1 MALLD
6 HFRPPLSDLRHWESF
21 HSVWANCIAE
31 ALNKDL
37 LPREYFAE
45 VEVTLGSGIE
55 VDVAAFE
62 SGAKTRRAA
71 TPSATAVL
79 PRTWAPRAPTAVLP
93 AIFPDSIEVRVF
105 QSEAG
110 PRLVGALELV
120 SPGNKDRPEARR
132 AFAAKCS
139 SYLQRGVGLVVVD
152 VVTSR
157 SANLHAELVNL
168 LSGQAQPSGPH
179 SVLYATAYHSVRKE
193 AREEVE
199 VWHETLTI
207 GGKLPEMPLFL
218 DKGLSLPI
226 DLQGTYAEACARSRL
241 G

>member
-1 MALLD
+1 MTLLD

-21 HSVWANCIAE
+21 HSAWANCIAE
-31 ALNKDL
+31 ALNKGL
-37 LPREYFAE
+37 LPQEYFAE

-62 SGAKTRRAA
+62 SASRSRGAVPA
-71 TPSATAVL
+71 ATAVL
-79 PRTWAPRAPTAVLP
+79 PRTWTPPAPTAILP

-139 SYLQRGVGLVVVD
+139 SYLQRGIGLVVVD

-157 SANLHAELVNL
+157 SANLHADLVQMVAGG
-168 LSGQAQPSGPH
+168 GQLAGPH
-179 SVLYATAYHSVRKE
+179 ALLHATAYRPVRRE

-199 VWHETLTI
+199 VWQEALTI
-207 GGKLPEMPLFL
+207 GGNLPDMPLFL
-218 DKGLSLPI
+218 DKGLCLPI
-226 DLQGTYAEACARSRL
+226 DLQGTYAEARSRSRL

>member
-1 MALLD
+1 MPLLD

-21 HSVWANCIAE
+21 HSVWANCVAE
-31 ALNKDL
+31 ALNKGL
-37 LPREYFAE
+37 LPLEYFAE

-55 VDVAAFE
+55 VDVATFE
-62 SGAKTRRAA
+62 SGSQARRASV
-71 TPSATAVL
+71 PSATAVL
-79 PRTWAPRAPTAVLP
+79 PRTWAPGAPAMVLP
-93 AIFPDSIEVRVF
+93 AVFPDRIEVLVF

-139 SYLQRGVGLVVVD
+139 SYLQRGIGLVVVD

-157 SANLHAELVNL
+157 RANLHNELVHL
-168 LSGQAQPSGPH
+168 LAGEGHPAGPEG
-179 SVLYATAYHSVRKE
+179 VLYATAYRPVRRD

-199 VWHETLTI
+199 VWHETLTL

-218 DKGLSLPI
+218 DKGLCLPI
-226 DLQGTYAEACARSRL
+226 DLQTTYAEARARSRL
-241 G
+241 E